1 MKPSFTSIIIL
12 ILAAIVIMQRLGCSG
27 EGHGYPPTSDTTI
40 IRDTLWEKH
49 DTTIYK
55 KMTVHDVIHDTL
67 PVQYLPSPMYDE
79 LLVQY
84 NEMVEEF
91 LAKNIYLDTI
101 TVSGTAGNILVK
113 DTVQYNKLGG
123 RSYVSSISIPKIT
136 ETVTINNYAPPRRS
150 LFIGGGLSANKT
162 AFQLLDAGLLYKTKK
177 DKIYGVSVGIGQ
189 DLKPVYGGRLYWKL
203 F

>member
-1 MKPSFTSIIIL
+1 MKQLTNIIIVVL
-12 ILAAIVIMQRLGCSG
+12 LAVIILMQVKNGCRGVGSPG
-27 EGHGYPPTSDTTI
+27 RVDTVKTV
-40 IRDTLWEKH
+40 DTLWERH

-55 KMTVHDVIHDTL
+55 KMQVIKTIHDSV
-67 PVQYLPSPMYDE
+67 PPKYLPNPMYDS

-91 LAKNIYLDTI
+91 LAKNIYLDSLTI
-101 TVSGTAGNILVK
+101 PGYKGNILIK

-123 RSYVSSISIPKIT
+123 RSYISSISIPKVT
-136 ETVTINNYAPPRRS
+136 ETITIIKTTPPKSS
-150 LFIGGGLSANKT
+150 LFIGGGISANKT
-162 AFQLLDAGLLYKTKK
+162 AFQLLDAGLLLKTKK

-189 DLKPVYGGRLYWKL
+189 NLKPIYGIKMYWKL